1 LKDEAWLE
9 IFHEISGAIRSKAA
23 ALFGTEG
30 GRHEL
35 DVGAGGDITVE
46 IDRAA
51 EQAALAIFQRVHKG
65 GERFSLLSEE
75 AGLVAFGADH
85 PLVVLDPIDGSLN
98 AKQGIPMVGVV
109 LSLLA
114 GPTVASLRAG
124 HVLNVVTGDSFDAL
138 RGRGATH
145 NGRDLK
151 TLASRPSP
159 RIELLG
165 LESSPRSLK
174 RAAALV
180 ERAAKIR
187 ILGSMALSIAHTATG
202 GFNVFCSPIQAR
214 VFDMTASLL
223 VIQES
228 GGVATDMNGKSLD
241 GLDVGLSTRST
252 LLVASD
258 RRIHEQALRI
268 LNGG

>member
-1 LKDEAWLE
+1 MKDEAWLE
-9 IFHEISGAIRSKAA
+9 IFHEVSAAIRRRAGV
-23 ALFGTEG
+23 LFGTEG

-35 DVGAGGDITVE
+35 DVGAGGDVTVE

-51 EQAALAIFQRVHKG
+51 EQAALTIFQRVHKG

-75 AGLVAFGADH
+75 AGMVSFGADY
-85 PLVVLDPIDGSLN
+85 PLIALDPIDGSLN
-98 AKQGIPMVGVV
+98 AKQGIPLVGVV
-109 LSLLA
+109 VSLLE
-114 GPTVASLRAG
+114 GSNVGSLRTG
-124 HVLNVVTGDSFDAL
+124 HVLNVVTGDYFDAL
-138 RGRGATH
+138 RGGGARH
-145 NGRDLK
+145 NGGEMSRLR
-151 TLASRPSP
+151 SRPSK

-174 RAAALV
+174 GAAPLV

-202 GFNVFCSPIQAR
+202 GFNVFCSPILAR

-223 VIQES
+223 VIGES
-228 GGVATDMNGKSLD
+228 GGVATDMAGRSLD
-241 GLDVGLSTRST
+241 GLGVGLETRST
-252 LLVASD
+252 LLAASD
-258 RRIHEQALRI
+258 PRIHEQALRI